1 MARNKGSA
9 NLAASLEVLAGAP
22 LDARLVVD
30 TVADLTTANMFP
42 YNYIGMPVVVK
53 VTGDMYIL
61 TGADPTDSANWKK
74 GSGGD
79 VPTKTSDLTNDSGF
93 ITNAV
98 DDLVNYYLKSETY
111 DKTEVD
117 NIVSAIKNSRFEV
130 VAELPTEDIETNVI
144 YLVPSADPQT
154 ENVKDEYINLDGTS
168 AGWEKIGSTEI
179 DLSDYVTTSDL
190 NTALADYTT
199 TTDLTALLAA
209 KQDVMQVTTMPAAS
223 AANLGKVVQYIG
235 TTGAYTNGYFYKC
248 VSDGEVEPT
257 YSWEQVN
264 VQPAPSIPS
273 DIDDLDDVEIT
284 SATDGQLL
292 KYDAETNKWVN
303 GDPESVPSDIDDLTN
318 VNISNPTEGQALV
331 YDETNDEWVN
341 GSTGGGSG
349 SLETAITSSISVG
362 GIPSGTNYPVGTN
375 YDNMWKDLLN
385 PVAYPT
391 LTNPSATLSATGAK
405 LLEAGSTLATTMT
418 VAFNRGSI
426 SPAYGTSGYRS
437 GVATGYALNGG
448 TEQSE
453 NTFSVTV
460 DAEHLTYQATVSY
473 ESGEQPKDSE
483 GGNYSTP
490 LAAGSV
496 NSNTLTYE
504 FVDALWANTANI
516 ATIAKLALV
525 SKSAKTKTFEF
536 PAQTVANPE
545 VFDVPASWTI
555 TAVDVL
561 NTLSNQ
567 WEDCSGEFAI
577 TNVNHDDAAGTS
589 VAYKRYT
596 CALGY
601 STGARKIRIKWS

>member
-1 MARNKGSA
+1 MTNPESIIEHKDITEKVINTRAELINERFADNPEKNRPLVFRGYISEADRIKDVIKQNKYLYYLPDYEKIKQEKKRLKALSQD
-9 NLAASLEVLAGAP
+9 NNASKTFDQNNINRVLNSKYTINNDTDRFSINNPENINASKSSKKNTIFQPTMRYKPRTDLERVYDILNG
-22 LDARLVVD
+22 
-30 TVADLTTANMFP
+30 
-42 YNYIGMPVVVK
+42 YNYNQASRDI
-53 VTGDMYIL
+53 IERQ
-61 TGADPTDSANWKK
+61 
-74 GSGGD
+74 
-79 VPTKTSDLTNDSGF
+79 
-93 ITNAV
+93 
-98 DDLVNYYLKSETY
+98 LKSINLY
-111 DKTEVD
+111 DYK
-117 NIVSAIKNSRFEV
+117 KNSINEGGKEESRILKRPRF
-130 VAELPTEDIETNVI
+130 LSKSLQRKTKKRKNTLID
-144 YLVPSADPQT
+144 
-154 ENVKDEYINLDGTS
+154 K
-168 AGWEKIGSTEI
+168 KEI
-179 DLSDYVTTSDL
+179 
-190 NTALADYTT
+190 
-199 TTDLTALLAA
+199 
-209 KQDVMQVTTMPAAS
+209 
-223 AANLGKVVQYIG
+223 
-235 TTGAYTNGYFYKC
+235 
-248 VSDGEVEPT
+248 
-257 YSWEQVN
+257 
-264 VQPAPSIPS
+264 
-273 DIDDLDDVEIT
+273 
-284 SATDGQLL
+284 
-292 KYDAETNKWVN
+292 
-303 GDPESVPSDIDDLTN
+303 PSDIDDLTN

-405 LLEAGSTLATTMT
+405 LLETGSTLATTMT

-437 GVATGYALNGG
+437 GTATDYALNGG
-448 TEQSE
+448 TAQAG

-460 DAEHLTYQATVSY
+460 DAEHLTYQASVSY
-473 ESGEQPKDSE
+473 GAGEQPKDSE

-504 FVDALWANTANI
+504 FVDALWANTTNI